1 MCVTKSLDRGQYEN
15 LILKSKSIRT
25 TLRESDMKPALLLTA
40 ICVAALTLSGCAS
53 KGNESLR
60 QETELS
66 IGTKLT
72 EGKTTKTEVRKI
84 LGSPLKTSFTDG
96 GLEISTYEFDNVTSD
111 AINYIPVLNWLGS
124 SASGTKKELVILF
137 DRANVVQRFS
147 MSESNVK
154 TKTGL
159 YNN

>member
-1 MCVTKSLDRGQYEN
+1 
-15 LILKSKSIRT
+15 
-25 TLRESDMKPALLLTA
+25 MKPSILLLAACFT
-40 ICVAALTLSGCAS
+40 ALTLVGCAS

-60 QETELS
+60 KETEMS
-66 IGTKLT
+66 IGSKMT
-72 EGKTTKTEVRKI
+72 EGKTTKTEVRQM

-96 GLEISTYEFDNVTSD
+96 GLEMSTYEFNNVTSD
-111 AINYIPVLNWLGS
+111 AINYVPILNWLGS

-137 DRANVVQRFS
+137 DRTNVVQRFS

-154 TKTGL
+154 IKTGL

>member
-1 MCVTKSLDRGQYEN
+1 
-15 LILKSKSIRT
+15 
-25 TLRESDMKPALLLTA
+25 MKPSILLTG
-40 ICVAALTLSGCAS
+40 ICLAALTLVGCAS

-60 QETELS
+60 KETELT
-66 IGTKLT
+66 IGSKLT
-72 EGKTTKTEVRKI
+72 EGQTTKADVRKM

-111 AINYIPVLNWLGS
+111 VINYVPVLNWLGS

-154 TKTGL
+154 VKTGL

>member
-1 MCVTKSLDRGQYEN
+1 MKQ
-15 LILKSKSIRT
+15 SI
-25 TLRESDMKPALLLTA
+25 LLTG
-40 ICVAALTLSGCAS
+40 ICLAALTLIGCAS

-60 QETELS
+60 KETELT
-66 IGTKLT
+66 IGSKLT
-72 EGKTTKTEVRKI
+72 EGQTTKADVRKM

-111 AINYIPVLNWLGS
+111 VINYVPVLNWLGS

-154 TKTGL
+154 VKTGL

>member
-1 MCVTKSLDRGQYEN
+1 
-15 LILKSKSIRT
+15 
-25 TLRESDMKPALLLTA
+25 MKPSILLTA
-40 ICVAALTLSGCAS
+40 LCAAALTLVGCAS
-53 KGNESLR
+53 NGNESLR
-60 QETELS
+60 KETEVS

-72 EGKTTKTEVRKI
+72 EGKTTKVEVRKM

-111 AINYIPVLNWLGS
+111 AINYVPVLNWLGS

-137 DRANVVQRFS
+137 DKSNVVQRYS
-147 MSESNVK
+147 MSESDVK
-154 TKTGL
+154 VKTGL

>member
-1 MCVTKSLDRGQYEN
+1 
-15 LILKSKSIRT
+15 
-25 TLRESDMKPALLLTA
+25 MKPSILLTA
-40 ICVAALTLSGCAS
+40 LCAAALTLVGCAS

-60 QETELS
+60 KETEVS

-72 EGKTTKTEVRKI
+72 EGKTTKVEVRKM

-111 AINYIPVLNWLGS
+111 AINYVPVLNWLGS

-137 DRANVVQRFS
+137 DKTNVVQRYS
-147 MSESNVK
+147 ISESDVK
-154 TKTGL
+154 VKTGL

>member
-1 MCVTKSLDRGQYEN
+1 MKQ
-15 LILKSKSIRT
+15 SI
-25 TLRESDMKPALLLTA
+25 LLTG
-40 ICVAALTLSGCAS
+40 ICLAALTLIGCAS

-60 QETELS
+60 KETELT

-72 EGKTTKTEVRKI
+72 EGQTTKADVRKM

-96 GLEISTYEFDNVTSD
+96 GLEISPYEFDNVTSD
-111 AINYIPVLNWLGS
+111 VINYVPVLNWLGS

-154 TKTGL
+154 VKTGL

>member
-1 MCVTKSLDRGQYEN
+1 
-15 LILKSKSIRT
+15 
-25 TLRESDMKPALLLTA
+25 MKPSILLTG
-40 ICVAALTLSGCAS
+40 ICIAALTLVGCAS

-60 QETELS
+60 KETELT

-72 EGKTTKTEVRKI
+72 EGQTTKADVRKM

-111 AINYIPVLNWLGS
+111 VINYVPVLNWLGS

-154 TKTGL
+154 VKTGL

>member
-1 MCVTKSLDRGQYEN
+1 
-15 LILKSKSIRT
+15 
-25 TLRESDMKPALLLTA
+25 MKPSMLLTG
-40 ICVAALTLSGCAS
+40 ICLAALTLVGCAS

-60 QETELS
+60 KETELS

-72 EGKTTKTEVRKI
+72 EGKTTKTEVRKM

-111 AINYIPVLNWLGS
+111 AINYVPVLNWLGS

-137 DRANVVQRFS
+137 DKTNVVQRYS

-154 TKTGL
+154 VKTGL

>member
-1 MCVTKSLDRGQYEN
+1 MKQ
-15 LILKSKSIRT
+15 SI
-25 TLRESDMKPALLLTA
+25 LLTG
-40 ICVAALTLSGCAS
+40 ICLAALTLIGCAS

-60 QETELS
+60 KETELT

-72 EGKTTKTEVRKI
+72 EGQTTKADVRKM

-111 AINYIPVLNWLGS
+111 VINYVPVLNWLGS

-137 DRANVVQRFS
+137 DRTNVVQRFS

-154 TKTGL
+154 VKTGL

>member
-1 MCVTKSLDRGQYEN
+1 
-15 LILKSKSIRT
+15 
-25 TLRESDMKPALLLTA
+25 MKPSILLTA
-40 ICVAALTLSGCAS
+40 VCLAALTLVGCAS

-60 QETELS
+60 KETELT

-72 EGKTTKTEVRKI
+72 EGQTTKADVRKM
-84 LGSPLKTSFTDG
+84 LGSPIKTSFTDG

-111 AINYIPVLNWLGS
+111 VINYVPVLNWLGS

-154 TKTGL
+154 VKTGL

>member
-1 MCVTKSLDRGQYEN
+1 MIPMSNHIWELTMKS
-15 LILKSKSIRT
+15 SIFLT
-25 TLRESDMKPALLLTA
+25 VICFAAITLT
-40 ICVAALTLSGCAS
+40 GCAS

-60 QETELS
+60 KETEFS

-72 EGKTTKTEVRKI
+72 EGQTTKAEVRKM

-111 AINYIPVLNWLGS
+111 AVNYVPVLNWLGS

-137 DRANVVQRFS
+137 DKGNVVQRYS

-154 TKTGL
+154 IKTGL

>member
-1 MCVTKSLDRGQYEN
+1 MKLNPLPVLVCVT
-15 LILKSKSIRT
+15 
-25 TLRESDMKPALLLTA
+25 ALV
-40 ICVAALTLSGCAS
+40 VAGCAS

-60 QETELS
+60 KETEIS
-66 IGTKLT
+66 IGSKLT
-72 EGKTTKTEVRKI
+72 EGKTTKAEVRKI

-124 SASGTKKELVILF
+124 SASGTRKELVILF

-147 MSESNVK
+147 MSESNIK

>member
-1 MCVTKSLDRGQYEN
+1 
-15 LILKSKSIRT
+15 
-25 TLRESDMKPALLLTA
+25 MKPLMLLTVLCA
-40 ICVAALTLSGCAS
+40 AALTLVGCAS

-60 QETELS
+60 KETEFS

-72 EGKTTKTEVRKI
+72 EGQTTKAEVRKM

-111 AINYIPVLNWLGS
+111 AINYVPVLNWLGS

-137 DRANVVQRFS
+137 DKGNVVQRYS

-154 TKTGL
+154 VKTGL

>member
-1 MCVTKSLDRGQYEN
+1 
-15 LILKSKSIRT
+15 
-25 TLRESDMKPALLLTA
+25 MKAFIFFA
-40 ICVAALTLSGCAS
+40 AVCVAALTLAGCAS

-60 QETELS
+60 KETELS

-72 EGKTTKTEVRKI
+72 EGKTTKTEVRKM

-111 AINYIPVLNWLGS
+111 AINYVPVLNWLGS

-137 DRANVVQRFS
+137 DKANVVQRYS
-147 MSESNVK
+147 MSESDVK
-154 TKTGL
+154 VKTGL

>member
-1 MCVTKSLDRGQYEN
+1 
-15 LILKSKSIRT
+15 
-25 TLRESDMKPALLLTA
+25 MKAFIVLA
-40 ICVAALTLSGCAS
+40 AVCVAAITLAGCAS

-60 QETELS
+60 KETEMS
-66 IGTKLT
+66 IGSKMT
-72 EGKTTKTEVRKI
+72 EGKTTKTEVRKM

-111 AINYIPVLNWLGS
+111 AINYVPILNWLGS

-137 DRANVVQRFS
+137 DRANVVQRYS

>member
-1 MCVTKSLDRGQYEN
+1 MIPMSNHIWELTMKS
-15 LILKSKSIRT
+15 SI
-25 TLRESDMKPALLLTA
+25 LLTVICFAA
-40 ICVAALTLSGCAS
+40 ITLTGCAS

-60 QETELS
+60 KETEFS

-72 EGKTTKTEVRKI
+72 EGQTTKAEVRKM

-111 AINYIPVLNWLGS
+111 AVNYVPVLNWLGS

-137 DRANVVQRFS
+137 DKGNVVQRYS

-154 TKTGL
+154 IKTGL

>member
-1 MCVTKSLDRGQYEN
+1 
-15 LILKSKSIRT
+15 
-25 TLRESDMKPALLLTA
+25 MKPSMLLTC
-40 ICVAALTLSGCAS
+40 ICLAALTLVGCAS

-60 QETELS
+60 KETELS

-72 EGKTTKTEVRKI
+72 EGKTTKTEVRKM
-84 LGSPLKTSFTDG
+84 LGSQLKTSFTDG

-111 AINYIPVLNWLGS
+111 AINYVPVLNWLGS

-137 DRANVVQRFS
+137 DKANVVQRYS
-147 MSESNVK
+147 MSESDVK
-154 TKTGL
+154 VKTGL

>member
-1 MCVTKSLDRGQYEN
+1 MKSS
-15 LILKSKSIRT
+15 ILLS
-25 TLRESDMKPALLLTA
+25 AV
-40 ICVAALTLSGCAS
+40 CVAVLTLVGCAS

-60 QETELS
+60 KETEMS
-66 IGTKLT
+66 IGSKLT
-72 EGKTTKTEVRKI
+72 EGKTTKTEVRQM

-96 GLEISTYEFDNVTSD
+96 GLEISTYEFNNVTSD
-111 AINYIPVLNWLGS
+111 AINYVPILNWLGS

>member
-1 MCVTKSLDRGQYEN
+1 
-15 LILKSKSIRT
+15 
-25 TLRESDMKPALLLTA
+25 MKPSILLTG
-40 ICVAALTLSGCAS
+40 ICIAALTLVGCAS

-60 QETELS
+60 KETELT
-66 IGTKLT
+66 IGSKLT
-72 EGKTTKTEVRKI
+72 EGQTTKADVRKM

-111 AINYIPVLNWLGS
+111 VINYVPVLNWLGS

-154 TKTGL
+154 VKTGL

>member
-1 MCVTKSLDRGQYEN
+1 
-15 LILKSKSIRT
+15 
-25 TLRESDMKPALLLTA
+25 MKPSILLTSA
-40 ICVAALTLSGCAS
+40 CLAALTLVGCAS

-60 QETELS
+60 KETEVS
-66 IGTKLT
+66 TGTKLT
-72 EGKTTKTEVRKI
+72 EGKTTKSEVRQM

-111 AINYIPVLNWLGS
+111 AINYVPVLNWLGS

-137 DRANVVQRFS
+137 DKTNVVQRYS

>member
-1 MCVTKSLDRGQYEN
+1 MKPTHQTFLVCVTALSLF
-15 LILKSKSIRT
+15 
-25 TLRESDMKPALLLTA
+25 
-40 ICVAALTLSGCAS
+40 GCAS

-60 QETELS
+60 KETEVS
-66 IGTKLT
+66 IGSKLT
-72 EGKTTKTEVRKI
+72 EGKTTKAEVRKI

-124 SASGTKKELVILF
+124 SASGTRKELVILF

-147 MSESNVK
+147 MSESNIK

>member
-1 MCVTKSLDRGQYEN
+1 
-15 LILKSKSIRT
+15 
-25 TLRESDMKPALLLTA
+25 MKPSPLPTLLLTA
-40 ICVAALTLSGCAS
+40 TCLAALTLIGCAS

-60 QETELS
+60 KETELS

-72 EGKTTKTEVRKI
+72 EGKTTKTEVRKM

-111 AINYIPVLNWLGS
+111 AINYVPVLNWLGS

-137 DRANVVQRFS
+137 DKANVVQRYS
-147 MSESNVK
+147 MSESDVK
-154 TKTGL
+154 VKTGL

>member
-1 MCVTKSLDRGQYEN
+1 
-15 LILKSKSIRT
+15 
-25 TLRESDMKPALLLTA
+25 MKPSILLAGVCLAT
-40 ICVAALTLSGCAS
+40 LTLIGCAS

-60 QETELS
+60 KETELS

-72 EGKTTKTEVRKI
+72 EGQTTKTEVRKM

-111 AINYIPVLNWLGS
+111 AINYVPVLNWLGS

-137 DRANVVQRFS
+137 DKANVVQRYS

-154 TKTGL
+154 VKTGL

>member
-1 MCVTKSLDRGQYEN
+1 MKQ
-15 LILKSKSIRT
+15 SI
-25 TLRESDMKPALLLTA
+25 LLTG
-40 ICVAALTLSGCAS
+40 ICLAALTLVGCAS

-60 QETELS
+60 KETELT
-66 IGTKLT
+66 IGSKLT
-72 EGKTTKTEVRKI
+72 EGQTTKADVRKM

-111 AINYIPVLNWLGS
+111 VINYVPVLNWLGS

-154 TKTGL
+154 VKTGL

>member
-1 MCVTKSLDRGQYEN
+1 
-15 LILKSKSIRT
+15 
-25 TLRESDMKPALLLTA
+25 MKPSMLLTVL
-40 ICVAALTLSGCAS
+40 CLAALTLVGCAS

-60 QETELS
+60 KETELS

-72 EGKTTKTEVRKI
+72 EGQTTKAEVRKM

-111 AINYIPVLNWLGS
+111 AINYVPVLNWLGS

-137 DRANVVQRFS
+137 DKGNVVQRYS

-154 TKTGL
+154 VKTGL

>member
-1 MCVTKSLDRGQYEN
+1 
-15 LILKSKSIRT
+15 
-25 TLRESDMKPALLLTA
+25 MKAFIVLA
-40 ICVAALTLSGCAS
+40 AVCVAAIALAGCAS

-60 QETELS
+60 KETEMS
-66 IGTKLT
+66 IGSKMT
-72 EGKTTKTEVRKI
+72 EGKTTKTEVRKM

-111 AINYIPVLNWLGS
+111 AINYVPILNWLGS

-137 DRANVVQRFS
+137 DRANVVQRYS

>member
-1 MCVTKSLDRGQYEN
+1 
-15 LILKSKSIRT
+15 
-25 TLRESDMKPALLLTA
+25 MKPSILLTT
-40 ICVAALTLSGCAS
+40 ICLTVLTLAGCAS

-60 QETELS
+60 KETDLS

-72 EGKTTKTEVRKI
+72 EGKTTKSEVRTM

-111 AINYIPVLNWLGS
+111 AINYVPVLNWLGS

>member
-1 MCVTKSLDRGQYEN
+1 MKSS
-15 LILKSKSIRT
+15 ILLS
-25 TLRESDMKPALLLTA
+25 AV
-40 ICVAALTLSGCAS
+40 CVAVLTLLGCAS

-60 QETELS
+60 KETEMS
-66 IGTKLT
+66 IGSKLT
-72 EGKTTKTEVRKI
+72 EGKTTKTEVRQM

-96 GLEISTYEFDNVTSD
+96 GLEISTYEFNNVTSD
-111 AINYIPVLNWLGS
+111 AINYVPILNWLGS

>member
-1 MCVTKSLDRGQYEN
+1 MKS
-15 LILKSKSIRT
+15 SI
-25 TLRESDMKPALLLTA
+25 LLTVICFAA
-40 ICVAALTLSGCAS
+40 ITLTGCAS

-60 QETELS
+60 KETEFS

-72 EGKTTKTEVRKI
+72 EGQTTKAEVRKM

-111 AINYIPVLNWLGS
+111 AVNYVPVLNWLGS

-137 DRANVVQRFS
+137 DKGNVVQRYS

-154 TKTGL
+154 IKTGL

>member
-1 MCVTKSLDRGQYEN
+1 
-15 LILKSKSIRT
+15 
-25 TLRESDMKPALLLTA
+25 MKPLILLTA
-40 ICVAALTLSGCAS
+40 LCAAALTLVGCAS

-60 QETELS
+60 KETEVS

-72 EGKTTKTEVRKI
+72 EGKTTKVEVRKM

-111 AINYIPVLNWLGS
+111 AINYVPVLNWLGS

-137 DRANVVQRFS
+137 DKSNVVQRYS
-147 MSESNVK
+147 MSESDVK
-154 TKTGL
+154 VKTGL

>member
-1 MCVTKSLDRGQYEN
+1 MKS
-15 LILKSKSIRT
+15 SI
-25 TLRESDMKPALLLTA
+25 LLTVICFAA
-40 ICVAALTLSGCAS
+40 ITLTGCAS

-60 QETELS
+60 KETEVS

-72 EGKTTKTEVRKI
+72 EGKTTKTEVRKM

-96 GLEISTYEFDNVTSD
+96 GLEMSTYEFNNVTSD
-111 AINYIPVLNWLGS
+111 AINYVPVLNWLGS

-137 DRANVVQRFS
+137 DKANVVQRYS
-147 MSESNVK
+147 MSESDVK
-154 TKTGL
+154 VKTGL

>member
-1 MCVTKSLDRGQYEN
+1 MILMSNHIWELTMKS
-15 LILKSKSIRT
+15 SI
-25 TLRESDMKPALLLTA
+25 LLTVICFAA
-40 ICVAALTLSGCAS
+40 ITLTGCAS

-60 QETELS
+60 KETEFS

-72 EGKTTKTEVRKI
+72 EGQTTKAEVRKM

-111 AINYIPVLNWLGS
+111 AVNYVPVLNWLGS

-137 DRANVVQRFS
+137 DKGNVVQRYS

-154 TKTGL
+154 IKTGL

>member
-1 MCVTKSLDRGQYEN
+1 
-15 LILKSKSIRT
+15 
-25 TLRESDMKPALLLTA
+25 MKPSILLTA
-40 ICVAALTLSGCAS
+40 LCAVALTLVGCAS

-60 QETELS
+60 KETEVS

-72 EGKTTKTEVRKI
+72 EGKTTKVEVRKM

-111 AINYIPVLNWLGS
+111 AINYVPVLNWLGS

-137 DRANVVQRFS
+137 DKTNVVQRYS
-147 MSESNVK
+147 MSESDVK
-154 TKTGL
+154 VKTGL

>member
-1 MCVTKSLDRGQYEN
+1 MHW
-15 LILKSKSIRT
+15 SIKT
-25 TLRESDMKPALLLTA
+25 TAIGLCALALL
-40 ICVAALTLSGCAS
+40 GCAS

-60 QETELS
+60 KETELS

-72 EGKTTKTEVRKI
+72 EGKTTKAEVRQM

-96 GLEISTYEFDNVTSD
+96 GLEISTYEFDNVTAD
-111 AINYIPVLNWLGS
+111 LVNYIPVVNWFGS

-147 MSESNVK
+147 MSESKVNVK
-154 TKTGL
+154 TGL
-159 YNN
+159 FNN